1 MSRYCCVAA
10 ARPLNTALGALLNT
24 VANVKDRHELAVLN
38 AALAEHNR
46 LHNLALTIVGRPD
59 PPDAILSDGS
69 TTTWMEHTDAF
80 FSGDWARDLTT
91 HAADVAHRPM
101 EQRGYFEPDAQ
112 LADAFCRC
120 VLDKAGKATYAG
132 CIAQYGP
139 GILVV
144 GLESPWLDEDT
155 IREINEAWAALGS
168 PDISATFAHVYLGYR
183 DDSGNRATAW
193 PGT

>member
-1 MSRYCCVAA
+1 MR
-10 ARPLNTALGALLNT
+10 LNLSVRCPLNT
-24 VANVKDRHELAVLN
+24 VANVKDRHELAVLS
-38 AALAEHNR
+38 AALVEHNR
-46 LHNLALTIVGRPD
+46 LHGSALEIVARPD

-91 HAADVAHRPM
+91 HAAAVIHRPM

-112 LADAFCRC
+112 LAGAFCNG

-155 IREINEAWAALGS
+155 IREINEAWAELGS

-183 DDSGNRATAW
+183 DASGNRATAW
-193 PGT
+193 PGR